1 MIPTK
6 RQRRRLDP
14 EVKHQLDLKGHPEPP
29 PIRAL
34 KVDIPHLLGLTNPD
48 HVGRYN
54 CLNERMVMAT
64 RYCDEDLLSR
74 LGMSDDIRWLF
85 ARGGM
90 GHFIEIQDHT
100 YLDLTLEFLSTLHV
114 DVTRGPPCQARYM
127 SFSLQGQL
135 YELNFGTF
143 KNIFGFPPIMDLS
156 HRQFLCEFNQNAFW
170 GKLSGNVRYSTR
182 SLKCTHI
189 RNPRNRVA

>member
-90 GHFIEIQDHT
+90 GHFIEIKEHAYPDP
-100 YLDLTLEFLSTLHV
+100 TLEFLSTLNV
-114 DVTRGPPCQARYM
+114 EVTGGPQCQAGYT
-127 SFSLQGQL
+127 SFYFPEQL
-135 YELNFGTF
+135 YELNLG
-143 KNIFGFPPIMDLS
+143 IFNSMFSFPPSTDL
-156 HRQFLCEFNQNAFW
+156 
-170 GKLSGNVRYSTR
+170 
-182 SLKCTHI
+182 
-189 RNPRNRVA
+189 RNLQVP